1 MVGLESPDLGDSS
14 HVTDKKWPN
23 GFTVLYANSVSFEV
37 QQAPG
42 KRAPLKIC
50 YKCSAEY
57 LYSKFGMYINMRLWY
72 FLYYK

>member
-1 MVGLESPDLGDSS
+1 MVGVESPFLGDS
-14 HVTDKKWPN
+14 HVKKWPN
-23 GFTVLYANSVSFEV
+23 VQNSVSLPFEV

-57 LYSKFGMYINMRLWY
+57 RYSKFGMYIRLWY
-72 FLYYK
+72 FLYYKWVYKQNA